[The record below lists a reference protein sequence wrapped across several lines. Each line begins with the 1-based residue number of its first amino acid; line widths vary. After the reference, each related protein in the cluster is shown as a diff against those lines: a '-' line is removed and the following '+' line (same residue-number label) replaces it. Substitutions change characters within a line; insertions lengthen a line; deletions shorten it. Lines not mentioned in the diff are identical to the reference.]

1 MIKQCI
7 TILLFM
13 MIFACAAK
21 QFPIC
26 YKDGKAYCTYDGRFR
41 ERWYQYYEIALSCIE
56 GECYEQALKA
66 LEKAKETKSV
76 DHRDHRMARTY
87 GMHFINYF
95 PHRET
100 GIVYYYLGH
109 YQKALA
115 ELEQSIA
122 QQESDKAFFYYD
134 KTMLACLEEKAQM
147 QEKSQIY
154 VNQALHENHYWTKN
168 DPVTI
173 SGHASDFQYI
183 SCVYIDNHLIFMQR
197 VKKTVHFTKQLS
209 LDQGNHDLVISV
221 KDLLGDVT
229 RKLIHVHVDRFGPI
243 ISIRKKDDSRIEGE
257 IYDDS
262 GDISMT
268 VNQNEVNLEKGKRV
282 QFSIPVIPNESLII
296 IAQDKAGNTTLA
308 KIGENI
314 HKPLLADYWLFRSDI
329 TGLSGLKPDI
339 HLFGW
344 GNPTIV
350 YSQRV
355 DIEGNIVSQYPV
367 QRLIIGD
374 YVMPVNGF
382 YVFFNQSV
390 LLDWGDNQ
398 VNVDV
403 WDKSGNQT
411 TKTLSIVCHQ
421 PEIQKKYLR
430 YTILKNAFEFSGYS
444 ENQHVLD
451 QIFFDAVNHHQ
462 NRFVFLIQKQLES
475 ESKRIDAILPGFVYF
490 SNKGVEITT
499 RLVDIDTGRIMAIKD
514 SYSESTDTKNLAF
527 MAEEIVDKFIQFFP
541 VVTSKIQ
548 RIDSKEIE
556 IQSNEKISLGWPMI
570 VYDEC
575 PKYNPV
581 TDKFLGARTDIVG
594 KARIINHLGKNKYAC
609 QIDSQQRAYTLT
621 QKAITR

>member
-1 MIKQCI
+1 
-7 TILLFM
+7 
-13 MIFACAAK
+13 
-21 QFPIC
+21 
-26 YKDGKAYCTYDGRFR
+26 
-41 ERWYQYYEIALSCIE
+41 
-56 GECYEQALKA
+56 
-66 LEKAKETKSV
+66 
-76 DHRDHRMARTY
+76 
-87 GMHFINYF
+87 
-95 PHRET
+95 
-100 GIVYYYLGH
+100 
-109 YQKALA
+109 
-115 ELEQSIA
+115 
-122 QQESDKAFFYYD
+122 
-134 KTMLACLEEKAQM
+134 MLACLEEKAQM

-173 SGHASDFQYI
+173 SGHASDLQYI
-183 SCVYIDNHLIFMQR
+183 SSVYIDNYLIFTQR
-197 VKKTVHFTKQLS
+197 AQQTVYFSKQLS
-209 LDQGNHDLVISV
+209 LDQGSHDLFISV

-229 RKLIHVHVDRFGPI
+229 RKIIHVHVDRFGPI
-243 ISIRKKDDSRIEGE
+243 ISIRKKNDSRIEGE
-257 IYDDS
+257 LYDDS
-262 GDISMT
+262 GEIFMT
-268 VNQNEVNLEKGKRV
+268 VNQQKVHLEKGKRV
-282 QFSIPVIPNESLII
+282 QFSIPVIPNESLTM

-314 HKPLLADYWLFRSDI
+314 HKPLLADYWHFRSDI

-339 HLFGW
+339 NLFGW
-344 GNPTIV
+344 ENATIV

-355 DIEGNIVSQYPV
+355 DIEGKIVSQYPV

-374 YVMPVNGF
+374 YVMPVNGL

-390 LLDWGDNQ
+390 LLDWGDNHL
-398 VNVDV
+398 NVDV

-411 TKTLSIVCHQ
+411 TKTVSIVCHQ

-430 YTILKNAFEFSGYS
+430 YTILKNSFEFSGHL

-451 QIFFDAVNHHQ
+451 QIFFDAMNHQ
-462 NRFVFLIQKQLES
+462 KNRFVFLIQKQLES
-475 ESKRIDAILPGFVYF
+475 ESKRIDAIMPGFVYY

-514 SYSESTDTKNLAF
+514 SYCESPDATNFAF
-527 MAEEIVDKFIQFFP
+527 MAEEIVNKYTQFFP
-541 VVTSKIQ
+541 VVISKIQ

-570 VYDEC
+570 VYDER

-609 QIDSQQRAYTLT
+609 QIDSQQNAFTLT
-621 QKAITR
+621 QKAISR